1 MKKHLLS
8 FVVLATLF
16 TTVLSGC
23 SKDDDNNDPGET
35 KTQLLIKSN
44 WKLEKVEASIIGDV
58 TSQFE
63 ACEKDNTITF
73 AATSNDATSGS
84 GTLDEG
90 PTKCD
95 NSDPQSA
102 SFTWELI
109 TNGTVL
115 RTSQA
120 LIDGGSTDF
129 TIVSL
134 NGTNLVLSQQMTIA
148 PFGATTIT
156 LTLKH

>member
-1 MKKHLLS
+1 M
-8 FVVLATLF
+8 VLASLF

-23 SKDDDNNDPGET
+23 SKDDDDPTPTDT

-44 WKLEKVEASIIGDV
+44 WKLEKAEASIIGDI
-58 TSQFE
+58 TSQFD

-73 AATSNDATSGS
+73 TATSNDATSGG

-95 NSDPQSA
+95 DGDPQSA

-129 TIVSL
+129 NIVTL
-134 NGTNLVLSQQMTIA
+134 NSTNLVLSQQMTIE
-148 PFGATTIT
+148 PFGTTTIT